1 MVATSRQAAVSYKET
16 LELLNGPESA
26 LIMSAGHNDEERLA
40 RWHLSKEQQ
49 DRLIERFKDRDDP
62 LAMLVVCDMLLTG
75 FDAPVEQVMCLD
87 APLKEHTLLQAI
99 ARVNRPHGEEK
110 TYGLVVDYWGVSAR
124 LQEALDIFSTT
135 EIQGALTPSVD
146 ELPRLQSRHAAAMR
160 FFQSVADTND
170 LDACVRVL
178 EPEDVRA
185 EFDLAF
191 RRFSQSMDMLLPD
204 QRALP
209 YHADLRWLG
218 KIRGTARARY
228 RDDRLDL
235 SGCGEKVRQLI
246 ADAVATDGIEILVKE
261 VQIFSPEFDE
271 KLKALESDEAKASE
285 MEHAIRHE
293 INVRVEENPAF
304 YQSLRQRLE
313 EIIEQR
319 RMERLDDAQ
328 QLSLLNSLREELKGE
343 QDKAQDI
350 GLDGRGFAIYGLLQ
364 QHRAS
369 PLAEKKAT
377 YDVANRDLASLI
389 DEEVEPFTDLVDWEQ
404 KEDVQRQMR
413 SRIKRQLRAGGI
425 DPEATDSLAAE
436 IVDLAKVRTER

>member
-1 MVATSRQAAVSYKET
+1 M
-16 LELLNGPESA
+16 
-26 LIMSAGHNDEERLA
+26 
-40 RWHLSKEQQ
+40 
-49 DRLIERFKDRDDP
+49 
-62 LAMLVVCDMLLTG
+62 
-75 FDAPVEQVMCLD
+75 
-87 APLKEHTLLQAI
+87 
-99 ARVNRPHGEEK
+99 
-110 TYGLVVDYWGVSAR
+110 
-124 LQEALDIFSTT
+124 
-135 EIQGALTPSVD
+135 
-146 ELPRLQSRHAAAMR
+146 
-160 FFQSVADTND
+160 
-170 LDACVRVL
+170 RVL

-204 QRALP
+204 QRALE

-246 ADAVATDGIEILVKE
+246 ADAVVADGIEILVKE
-261 VQIFSPEFDE
+261 VQLFSPEFDE
-271 KLKALESDEAKASE
+271 KVEALESDDAKASE

-319 RMERLDDAQ
+319 RLERLDAAQ

-343 QDKAQDI
+343 QTQAQDI
-350 GLDGRGFAIYGLLQ
+350 GLDARGFAIYGLLKEGRPIQ
-364 QHRAS
+364 AG
-369 PLAEKKAT
+369 EKTVT
-377 YDVANRDLASLI
+377 YEAANRELASLI
-389 DEEVEPFTDLVDWEQ
+389 DEAVAPFTELVDWHQ
-404 KEDVQRQMR
+404 KEDVQREMR
-413 SRIKRQLRAGGI
+413 SKIKRLLRAGGI
-425 DPEATDSLAAE
+425 NPKAVDALAVE

>member
-1 MVATSRQAAVSYKET
+1 
-16 LELLNGPESA
+16 
-26 LIMSAGHNDEERLA
+26 
-40 RWHLSKEQQ
+40 
-49 DRLIERFKDRDDP
+49 
-62 LAMLVVCDMLLTG
+62 MLVVCDMLLTG
-75 FDAPVEQVMCLD
+75 FDAPVEQVMYLD

-99 ARVNRPHGEEK
+99 ARVNRPGEEK
-110 TYGLVVDYWGVSAR
+110 TYGLVVDYWGVSAK

-160 FFQSVADTND
+160 FFQGVADTDD

-185 EFDLAF
+185 GFDLAF

-204 QRALP
+204 QRALA

-246 ADAVATDGIEILVKE
+246 ADSVAADGIEILVKE
-261 VQIFSPEFDE
+261 VQLFSPEFDE
-271 KLKALESDEAKASE
+271 KVEALQSEEAKASE

-293 INVRVEENPAF
+293 ISVRVEENPAF

-319 RMERLDDAQ
+319 RLERLDAAQ

-343 QDKAQDI
+343 RTQAQDI

-364 QHRAS
+364 RHRPARVG
-369 PLAEKKAT
+369 EKPAP

-389 DEEVEPFTDLVDWEQ
+389 EEAVAPFTDLIDWRQ
-404 KEDVQRQMR
+404 KEDVQREMR
-413 SRIKRQLRAGGI
+413 SKIKRQLRAGGI
-425 DPEATDSLAAE
+425 DPKATDSLAAE
-436 IVDLAKVRTER
+436 IVDLAKVRTNR

>member
-1 MVATSRQAAVSYKET
+1 
-16 LELLNGPESA
+16 
-26 LIMSAGHNDEERLA
+26 
-40 RWHLSKEQQ
+40 
-49 DRLIERFKDRDDP
+49 
-62 LAMLVVCDMLLTG
+62 MLVVCDMLLTG
-75 FDAPVEQVMCLD
+75 FDAPVEQVMYLD
-87 APLKEHTLLQAI
+87 APLREHTLLQAI
-99 ARVNRPHGEEK
+99 ARVNRPHGDEK
-110 TYGLVVDYWGVSAR
+110 TYGLVVDYWGVSAK

-204 QRALP
+204 QRALT

-246 ADAVATDGIEILVKE
+246 ADAVAADGIEILVKE
-261 VQIFSPEFDE
+261 VQLFSPEFDE
-271 KLKALESDEAKASE
+271 KVEALQSDEAKASE

-304 YQSLRQRLE
+304 YQTLRQRLE

-319 RMERLDDAQ
+319 RLERMDDAQ
-328 QLSLLNSLREELKGE
+328 QLSLLSNLREELKGE
-343 QDKAQDI
+343 QTQAQDV

-369 PLAEKKAT
+369 PSRRRRPPTTSPTAT
-377 YDVANRDLASLI
+377 WPPSSTRPSSPSPIWWTGNRRRTCSARCAAGS
-389 DEEVEPFTDLVDWEQ
+389 
-404 KEDVQRQMR
+404 
-413 SRIKRQLRAGGI
+413 SGNCGRAGSTPRPRRRSPPKSWTWPRCGPS
-425 DPEATDSLAAE
+425 DDRAAWKPPPSPGGTR
-436 IVDLAKVRTER
+436 A

>member
-1 MVATSRQAAVSYKET
+1 M
-16 LELLNGPESA
+16 
-26 LIMSAGHNDEERLA
+26 
-40 RWHLSKEQQ
+40 
-49 DRLIERFKDRDDP
+49 
-62 LAMLVVCDMLLTG
+62 
-75 FDAPVEQVMCLD
+75 
-87 APLKEHTLLQAI
+87 
-99 ARVNRPHGEEK
+99 
-110 TYGLVVDYWGVSAR
+110 
-124 LQEALDIFSTT
+124 
-135 EIQGALTPSVD
+135 SVD

-160 FFQSVADTND
+160 FFQSVPDTND

-204 QRALP
+204 QRALA

-246 ADAVATDGIEILVKE
+246 ADAVAADGIEILVKE
-261 VQIFSPEFDE
+261 VQIFSPEFEE
-271 KLKALESDEAKASE
+271 KVEALNSDEAKASE

-319 RMERLDDAQ
+319 RLERLDDAQ

-343 QDKAQDI
+343 QTQAQDI

-369 PLAEKKAT
+369 PLAEKEAP

-436 IVDLAKVRTER
+436 MVDLAKVRTER